1 MSYIKAASGNKF
13 VVIIDEWDVL
23 IRDEAQNHKYRKSI
37 LIFCVAC
44 LRVRTVK
51 IYCIGVSDRNSAD
64 QEIKDTV
71 RSQQF

>member
-1 MSYIKAASGNKF
+1 MSYIKAATGNKF

-23 IRDEAQNHKYRKSI
+23 IRDEAQNHKLQEKHIDFLRGMFKGTEPSKYCVSI
-37 LIFCVAC
+37 F
-44 LRVRTVK
+44 
-51 IYCIGVSDRNSAD
+51 DRNSAD